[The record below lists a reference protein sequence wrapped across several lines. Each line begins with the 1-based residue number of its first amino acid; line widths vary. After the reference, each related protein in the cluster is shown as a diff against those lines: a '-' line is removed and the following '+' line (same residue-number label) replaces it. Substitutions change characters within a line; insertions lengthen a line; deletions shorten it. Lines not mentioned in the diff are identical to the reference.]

1 MRQIGISDRKM
12 YIRFASKTRRILE
25 AEIAEIERG
34 GAGP

>member
-1 MRQIGISDRKM
+1 M